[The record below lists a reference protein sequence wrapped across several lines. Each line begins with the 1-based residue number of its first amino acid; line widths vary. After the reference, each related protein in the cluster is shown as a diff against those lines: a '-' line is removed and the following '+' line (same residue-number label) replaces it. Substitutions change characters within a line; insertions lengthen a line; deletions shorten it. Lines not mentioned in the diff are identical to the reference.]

1 MAERD
6 QLAADLDQ
14 AVTNGAM
21 IGENGLID
29 PTWLEKAQRLE
40 ALSATLAS
48 YHLTRRTG
56 GLQPGSASTH
66 SNTGKTY
73 KFKVH

>member
-1 MAERD
+1 MRD

-14 AVTNGAM
+14 AVTNGAL
-21 IGENGLID
+21 IDENGLID
-29 PTWLEKAQRLE
+29 PTLLEKAQRLE
-40 ALSATLAS
+40 TLSATLAS

-56 GLQPGSASTH
+56 GPQPGSAPAH
-66 SNTGKTY
+66 RNTGKTY